1 MARSTCNSPHLA
13 CFQVEVADIHASS
26 SALKSFTTTIAADG
40 IEECRKACGG
50 HGFLACSGLPELINS
65 YLQSPTVE
73 GDNHMLPQQVFKVLL
88 KLVQA
93 VQSTEIV
100 DDYKSC
106 DSYGLVPSLQAIVNG
121 KSEQCGAIDQ
131 TSFCDLDTLLLA
143 FRHRA
148 ARLLVGVARQL
159 EHDVAGGTSMQQAW
173 NDALVAMAKGS
184 RAYSLF
190 LVLQDFVEGIREEQR
205 SSLLGPN
212 EIDVLFD
219 LARLFGLYW
228 VEKDLGEFLEDGY
241 FTSSQAKWVAPSV
254 LLALGK
260 LRPNAVALV
269 DARDISDFRLKS
281 VLGRFDGDVYPHIME
296 AAERDPLNSVDP
308 GPGYDPALKAL
319 IRGGAGVFT
328 VSRL

>member
-1 MARSTCNSPHLA
+1 MALKLQLTLA
-13 CFQVEVADIHASS
+13 SYQVEVADIHASS

-73 GDNHMLPQQVFKVLL
+73 GDNHMLPQQVLKVLL
-88 KLVQA
+88 KLVHA
-93 VQSTEIV
+93 VQINDGV
-100 DDYKSC
+100 DAYKSC
-106 DSYGLVPSLQAIVNG
+106 DSFGLVPSLQAIVEG

-148 ARLLVGVARQL
+148 ARLLVVVARQL
-159 EHDVAGGTSMQQAW
+159 ENDIADGKSMQHAW
-173 NDALVAMAKGS
+173 NDALVVMAKAS

-190 LVLQDFVEGIREEQR
+190 LVLQDFVRGVMEEQR
-205 SSLLGPN
+205 SSLLLGPN
-212 EIDVLFD
+212 EVDVLLD

-228 VEKDLGEFLEDGY
+228 LEKDLGEFLEDG
-241 FTSSQAKWVAPSV
+241 FLNSSQSKWVAPSV
-254 LLALGK
+254 LKALDK
-260 LRPNAVALV
+260 VRPNAVALV

-281 VLGRFDGDVYPHIME
+281 ALGRFDGNVYPHIME
-296 AAERDPLNSVDP
+296 AAEKDPLNAVDP
-308 GPGYDPALKAL
+308 GPGYDPALKVL
-319 IRGGAGVFT
+319 IQGGAGAYT